1 MNKQEIFKAAHEM
14 ARTFVGAY
22 AARFALA
29 LKTIYKSIKR
39 ASKMTLRFVK
49 MHSFMVIETADGR
62 YEQHEVVSTRA
73 ATHDWQPAKFV
84 KEQALDADG
93 KAMFEQL
100 WNKQNKPVLDN

>member
-1 MNKQEIFKAAHEM
+1 MTKKEIFKAAHKL
-14 ARTFVGAY
+14 AKDFVGAY
-22 AARFALA
+22 VARFALA
-29 LKTIYKSIKR
+29 LKAIYKSIKG

-49 MHSFMVIETADGR
+49 MHSFMVIETADSR

-84 KEQALDADG
+84 KEQALDAAG

-100 WNKQNKPVLDN
+100 WLKQNKPVLSN

>member
-1 MNKQEIFKAAHEM
+1 MTKKEIFKAAHKL
-14 ARTFVGAY
+14 AKDFIGHY
-22 AARFALA
+22 AARLALA
-29 LKTIYKSIKR
+29 LKAIYKSIKG

-49 MHSFMVIETADGR
+49 MHSFMVIETADSR

-84 KEQALDADG
+84 KEQALDAAG

-100 WNKQNKPVLDN
+100 WLKQNKPVLSN